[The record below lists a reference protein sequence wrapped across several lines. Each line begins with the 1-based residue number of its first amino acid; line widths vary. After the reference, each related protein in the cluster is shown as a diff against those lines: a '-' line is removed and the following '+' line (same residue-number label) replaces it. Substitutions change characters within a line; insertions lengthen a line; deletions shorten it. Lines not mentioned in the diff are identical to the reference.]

1 MKKIAGI
8 LASIFMAL
16 ALVGGSAFLL
26 HEVEKTSIVEE
37 QDEDSLIKANVNG
50 DWDANCNYGSAINGN
65 DTNGSKAV
73 VHIRTAEHL
82 ARFAYWVN
90 HNYTN
95 PDPYYQRYDEADVY
109 LDTNIDLSAHY
120 WIPIANTTDYS
131 FKGNFFGN
139 GYTISGMYIDRTAN
153 DAASKDENDIGLFG
167 NFQGYIEN
175 LNITG
180 SIDLNSTTTSYKT
193 ARDYNIGSIAGKA
206 THYASNVGGNI
217 HNCTSSV
224 NIIYHRV
231 GEDGKNYDF
240 LGDINIGGIVGF
252 TQGHYVTS
260 CVYKGYI
267 RFNPE
272 SKTNAHSKKKIRF
285 NFGGIAGY
293 SYSVSLQECIFEG
306 NIYIYK
312 PNEVDQLFIGGIVGL
327 AEEYT
332 HTDWYG
338 IYDCI
343 SKGTIRLSGH
353 IHDELDEAGVIGGIV
368 GYMYGF
374 AAKIYRCHNYTSIY
388 QEFTGYP
395 DFHVGGILGFGG
407 GKDSFTND
415 VHDEKIYIKNC
426 SNFAYISNNWSQT
439 SNSSS
444 ASKAA
449 GVGGIAGTAGYAVLD
464 ISYCVNYGS
473 VYGRS
478 GGFSG
483 GILGNTQRNVV
494 LTNCVNYGY
503 VSSTGPNV
511 GGIAGQAGNKTES
524 NWFHQHPSLV
534 ANCISFQS
542 GCFGNIVSAMRGDG
556 TLFSCYDFSGQTWS
570 RANTVSFFNN
580 SSNWTNGTVHQW
592 YFNNPGQAIWTLIKS
607 LLSWDAGN
615 LDTGG
620 TDLYILPMNSVWTYH
635 PNYGSDDDLNNQFY
649 ISPVE
654 DQSIIYKKTYSSNTK
669 NAIMPL
675 SATSKTIVKYYVN
688 DTVFGQ
694 DDENV
699 GTSQRYINTYVDN
712 DPGFTSSDANFPCY
726 DQIVTLRGV
735 YTSTSTIFKVASSNF
750 FVDATQY
757 SQTGVGS
764 MSITGTTDLSA
775 TITSY
780 TRRLGTITITLKPKI
795 AVVKIVESGATGGII
810 RLNSGSGVSITE
822 FSAVKYVYSGSQ
834 SYTIYAT
841 PPNGYAV
848 ASIKF
853 GTSINKN
860 SKLGSSNDSTRNG
873 ATGLFFATKTISAKQ
888 ACDFDTVTITYTP
901 TRKNVYFHSY
911 SPNGTEENL
920 TESSYGGIQTLGN
933 YATQYQS
940 YVSYYYTST
949 ISLYSKPGYYI
960 SSIKAK
966 HTIDNKLHD
975 ITSSYYIDRGNSGPV
990 VVSQAEFAQGGGGG
1004 STIVWGSPGAL
1015 ESNTLGTFLQKNFF
1029 KSAITNEAWDISNI
1043 YIYYS
1048 NIEYNTNIIE
1058 LEEPDIE
1065 QSVSAKCKL
1074 AHSITCYEDLNC
1086 AYEDWESYCV
1096 NFSTLTA
1103 GTEIIVYYPSF
1114 VAYDDQGYQDYYRIE
1129 CEIYGYTRTLAVL
1142 ASELVLYNPIYN
1154 PDGELI
1160 EEGNEY
1166 SDQISQK
1173 KVIYKKCV
1181 LIDDLRYYAYN
1192 PDTDEESYAGILP
1205 HGGVL
1210 TVTSIIFGIR
1220 GNFYNKKLDKIVN
1233 SVQDIYICEYL
1244 YANLVTLVDC
1254 DILADDIKNLDP
1266 QTQWF
1271 DFGYEYTRAKY
1282 SKDITEDEKL
1292 TRSSTYTF
1300 DTNFG
1305 YTYAVFS
1312 GSTACATSGGY
1323 VSLTDKMHHGT
1334 LGLNNSLFSTMT
1346 LTKSKEKGVQER
1358 ITIYIS
1364 DFVGQRVYTSRNTG
1378 ANAYSSNSQNLYI
1391 YLVKEKAEV
1400 NIKIADK
1407 NKVLSDT
1414 SYIDVKNA
1422 TTENDLD
1429 DNSYGH
1435 EVGGM
1440 TYFTINSEKKIDEY
1454 IQTNQEA
1461 TFSAVA
1467 MPGYVFKGIVAVK
1480 GSQSPD
1486 DNPVQ
1491 IDALS
1496 NAFDIFL
1503 KISNLSDGDN
1513 IDYSQL
1519 ENTTIYAY
1527 YDIATY
1533 KIETYKQ
1540 IDQNEKEKV
1549 SYDASNG
1556 YFDWTEGPNDSD
1568 RKILSYFDE
1577 ITFAVKSERYSS
1589 DNLEFL
1595 GIYLL
1600 DGNDEKLLMLDSNY
1614 NFVNYNPYIIVTNK
1628 VYKSLTSDKT
1638 EVDTNDSKS
1647 FSSYTR
1653 FEIQDVHEK
1662 YIHLKRGGD
1671 DYYIGANPTSYLR
1684 LLVKFATKPTT
1695 SFAPTQSNNVIEIS
1709 SVADLVWLSNQ
1720 VNNGNDF
1727 EGYIIKQTANIDF
1740 YGSYIDPIGTGT
1752 HPFKG
1757 TYDGQGYVIKN
1768 LKLTNGNTA
1777 IGTNVGL
1784 FGYTDE
1790 ATIKNLTLIGGSVT
1804 GFDNVGAVVGCAE
1817 NTTFENVTN
1826 NGCQVTAITY
1836 AYYDIYGDKIENF
1849 RPFDSSLSVDKYEFT
1864 AIMRQ
1869 YKSRITYKSDRAY
1882 GGLVGVAAD
1891 CTIEGC
1897 GARADITDT
1906 KLADVDT
1913 TTVRGLIGHAFY
1925 SVEETTSTSIKE
1937 CYYIGNLPLHDNDIF
1952 DSLVHYIPD
1961 SDDPEEQLEVELI
1974 ENCFYDTNS
1983 TRYYIINSD
1992 ENGTED
1998 QIEPNKFNSA
2008 IWFKIGNSY
2017 ELKIFY
2023 WS

>member
-26 HEVEKTSIVEE
+26 HEVEKTSVVEE

-50 DWDANCNYGSAINGN
+50 DWDANCNYGEAINGS

-95 PDPYYQRYDEADVY
+95 PAPYYQRYDEADVY
-109 LDTNIDLSAHY
+109 LDANIIDLSAHY

-139 GYTISGMYIDRTAN
+139 GHTISGMYIDRTAN
-153 DAASKDENDIGLFG
+153 DAASKDENAIGLFG

-180 SIDLNSTTTSYKT
+180 SIDLNSTTTSYKK

-306 NIYIYK
+306 NVYIYK

-343 SKGTIRLSGH
+343 SKGTISLSGH

-439 SNSSS
+439 SNNSS

-473 VYGRS
+473 VYGKS

-570 RANTVSFFNN
+570 RADTVSFFNN

-675 SATSKTIVKYYVN
+675 SATAKTIIKYYVN
-688 DTVFGQ
+688 DTIFAQ

-750 FVDATQY
+750 FVDAIQY

-764 MSITGTTDLSA
+764 MSITGTTNLSA
-775 TITSY
+775 SITSY
-780 TRRLGTITITLKPKI
+780 TRRLGTITITLKPII

-860 SKLGSSNDSTRNG
+860 SNLGSSNDSTRNG
-873 ATGLFFATKTISAKQ
+873 AATSSFSATKTISDKQ
-888 ACDFDTVTITYTP
+888 ACDFDTVTIIYTP

-933 YATQYQS
+933 YAIQYQS

-975 ITSSYYIDRGNSGPV
+975 ITSSYRIVRDNSGTV
-990 VVSQAEFAQGGGGG
+990 VVPQAEFAQGGGGG
-1004 STIVWGSPGAL
+1004 STVVWESPGSL
-1015 ESNTLGTFLQKNFF
+1015 QSNSLGTFLQKNFF

-1058 LEEPDIE
+1058 LEEPIYDE
-1065 QSVSAKCKL
+1065 TK
-1074 AHSITCYEDLNC
+1074 
-1086 AYEDWESYCV
+1086 
-1096 NFSTLTA
+1096 
-1103 GTEIIVYYPSF
+1103 IV
-1114 VAYDDQGYQDYYRIE
+1114 
-1129 CEIYGYTRTLAVL
+1129 
-1142 ASELVLYNPIYN
+1142 
-1154 PDGELI
+1154 
-1160 EEGNEY
+1160 
-1166 SDQISQK
+1166 
-1173 KVIYKKCV
+1173 YKKC
-1181 LIDDLRYYAYN
+1181 IAPDGLRYYVY
-1192 PDTDEESYAGILP
+1192 DYADGVDYYSGVLHP
-1205 HGGVL
+1205 GGTL
-1210 TVTSIIFGIR
+1210 TVTSIDYVDC
-1220 GNFYNKKLDKIVN
+1220 YNEDLEEWYENQAV
-1233 SVQDIYICEYL
+1233 YICEYT
-1244 YANLVTLVDC
+1244 YEISGTTFEC
-1254 DILADDIKNLDP
+1254 DILVDDLDNLDP
-1266 QTQWF
+1266 QPQWF
-1271 DFGYEYTRAKY
+1271 EIRYEYTQAKY
-1282 SKDITEDEKL
+1282 SKHITSNEKL

-1300 DTNFG
+1300 DTDFG
-1305 YTYAVFS
+1305 YTYAVFADDE
-1312 GSTACATSGGY
+1312 GSDSIHGS
-1323 VSLTDKMHHGT
+1323 VSLTDKMHQGT
-1334 LGLNNSLFSTMT
+1334 LGLENSLFSTMT
-1346 LTKSKEKGVQER
+1346 LTKSKETGVQER

-1364 DFVGQRVYTSRNTG
+1364 DFVGQRVYTAKNIG
-1378 ANAYSSNSQNLYI
+1378 ANTYSSNSQNLYI

-1407 NKVLSDT
+1407 NKVYDGTPEDHYYRFFKYVS
-1414 SYIDVKNA
+1414 NA
-1422 TTENDLD
+1422 TTKDYQDSNHTGLD
-1429 DNSYGH
+1429 KDDYGNPIS
-1435 EVGGM
+1435 GM

-1454 IQTNQEA
+1454 VQTNQDA
-1461 TFSAVA
+1461 TFSAIA
-1467 MPGYVFKGIVAVK
+1467 MPGYVFMGIVAVPS
-1480 GSQSPD
+1480 SQEIED
-1486 DNPVQ
+1486 QMLIQV
-1491 IDALS
+1491 DALS
-1496 NAFDIFL
+1496 SVFDIFVATAM
-1503 KISNLSDGDN
+1503 SSFSVGDN

-1527 YDIATY
+1527 YDIAQY
-1533 KIETYKQ
+1533 KFQVFNQIDDGAQTLQRNTDETYF
-1540 IDQNEKEKV
+1540 DQLTLN
-1549 SYDASNG
+1549 YSNTDG
-1556 YFDWTEGPNDSD
+1556 L
-1568 RKILSYFDE
+1568 K
-1577 ITFAVKSERYSS
+1577 
-1589 DNLEFL
+1589 FL

-1600 DGNDEKLLMLDSNY
+1600 DGSDEKLLTIDTQY
-1614 NFVNYNPYIIVTNK
+1614 KFVNYNPTIIVPD
-1628 VYKSLTSDKT
+1628 VYYSGNNTDKT
-1638 EVDTNDSKS
+1638 DVDGTPVTNGSWTK
-1647 FSSYTR
+1647 YTI
-1653 FEIQDVHEK
+1653 ETEYENYLYIGDASGSHK
-1662 YIHLKRGGD
+1662 YIKQGQ
-1671 DYYIGANPTSYLR
+1671 ISYLR
-1684 LLVKFATKPTT
+1684 LLVKFATKQTT
-1695 SFAPTQSNNVIEIS
+1695 SSAPTQSNNVIEIS
-1709 SVADLVWLSNQ
+1709 SVEDLVWLSNQ
-1720 VNNGNDF
+1720 VNSGNAF
-1727 EGYIIKQTANIDF
+1727 EDYTIKQTANIDF
-1740 YGSYIDPIGTGT
+1740 GDSYIDPIGTGT

-1768 LKLTNGNTA
+1768 LKLTNGDIA

-1784 FGYTDE
+1784 FGYTDG

-1817 NTTFENVTN
+1817 NTTIENVTN
-1826 NGCQVTAITY
+1826 NGCQVKAITY
-1836 AYYDIYGDKIENF
+1836 AYYDIYGNNIEDF

-1882 GGLVGVAAD
+1882 GGLVGVVSN

-1897 GARADITDT
+1897 GVRADITDT
-1906 KLADVDT
+1906 KQVDVDVT
-1913 TTVRGLIGHAFY
+1913 IVRGLIGTAFY
-1925 SVEETTSTSIKE
+1925 TNDDTTEIPIKE
-1937 CYYIGNLPLHDNDIF
+1937 CYYIGNLPLQGEESEDIL
-1952 DSLVHYIPD
+1952 DSLVYYIPEYE
-1961 SDDPEEQLEVELI
+1961 DPEEQIEII

-1983 TRYYIINSD
+1983 ARYYIINSN
-1992 ENGTED
+1992 ECGTMIQID
-1998 QIEPNKFNSA
+1998 QNKFDA
-2008 IWFKIGNSY
+2008 DTWIQIGSEY